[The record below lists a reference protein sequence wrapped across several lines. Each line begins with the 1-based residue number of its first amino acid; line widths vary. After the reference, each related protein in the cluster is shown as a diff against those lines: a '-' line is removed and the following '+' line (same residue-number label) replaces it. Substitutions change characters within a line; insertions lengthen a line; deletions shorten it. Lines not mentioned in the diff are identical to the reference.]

1 MHTDCLLSISAILSR
16 GPFIPRCSFLSLHH
30 SRNKLDPSTVNS
42 AEDVCWLLQRY
53 KRNRDTDRRQTLQ
66 EQTLFSHKANPMYDT
81 TQTLTTTSSS
91 RGDDFEVIRVPPG
104 PTEALAPT
112 KTLFPA
118 DPSRTYMPPV
128 YTVRHSA
135 DALRQHAGVLYI
147 VCVDPVLDAR
157 FTSNRLIC
165 ARHRG

>member
-1 MHTDCLLSISAILSR
+1 MLISQLASPKESVDACT
-16 GPFIPRCSFLSLHH
+16 G
-30 SRNKLDPSTVNS
+30 NS

-104 PTEALAPT
+104 PTEALAPRE
-112 KTLFPA
+112 TLFPA

-128 YTVRHSA
+128 YTVTHSA
-135 DALRQHAGVLYI
+135 DALLQRAGVL
-147 VCVDPVLDAR
+147 CVVYMNPVLDAR
-157 FTSNRLIC
+157 MTSNRLIY
-165 ARHRG
+165 ARD

>member
-1 MHTDCLLSISAILSR
+1 MLIAQLAPIRKSVGA
-16 GPFIPRCSFLSLHH
+16 
-30 SRNKLDPSTVNS
+30 STGDG
-42 AEDVCWLLQRY
+42 AENLCWLLQRY
-53 KRNRDTDRRQTLQ
+53 KRNRDTDRRQSLQ

-104 PTEALAPT
+104 PTEALAPRE
-112 KTLFPA
+112 TLFPA

-135 DALRQHAGVLYI
+135 DALLQHAGTLCI
-147 VCVDPVLDAR
+147 VCMDPVPDAT

-165 ARHRG
+165 ARD

>member
-1 MHTDCLLSISAILSR
+1 MLISQLASPK
-16 GPFIPRCSFLSLHH
+16 G
-30 SRNKLDPSTVNS
+30 TVNACTGNS
-42 AEDVCWLLQRY
+42 AEDACALLQRH

-91 RGDDFEVIRVPPG
+91 RGDDFEIIRVPPG
-104 PTEALAPT
+104 PTEALAPRE
-112 KTLFPA
+112 TLLPA

-135 DALRQHAGVLYI
+135 DALLQHAGI
-147 VCVDPVLDAR
+147 SCTVCMNSVPNAR
-157 FTSNRLIC
+157 LTSNQLIC
-165 ARHRG
+165 ARG

>member
-1 MHTDCLLSISAILSR
+1 LFCTLVLVSA
-16 GPFIPRCSFLSLHH
+16 FAAAC
-30 SRNKLDPSTVNS
+30 VQ
-42 AEDVCWLLQRY
+42 DVCWLLQRY

-91 RGDDFEVIRVPPG
+91 RGDDFEIIRVPPG
-104 PTEALAPT
+104 PTEALAPRE
-112 KTLFPA
+112 TLSLA

-135 DALRQHAGVLYI
+135 DALLQHAGALCM
-147 VCVDPVLDAR
+147 VCMNPGPDAR

-165 ARHRG
+165 ARD